1 MPFKIGVSL
10 NVFGENRVFAP
21 YLKPNLYMELQMDIK
36 ITLPD
41 GSHKQYAQPVTAL
54 QVANEISPRLAD
66 AAVCAE
72 VDGKLRDLDFLL
84 EQDASLTLHTFK
96 TEVGKEVY
104 WHSTAHLMA
113 QAVKQ
118 LFPDVQVT
126 IGPAIEQGFYYDFDR
141 DRPFTDEE
149 LLQIEER
156 MKELIKDE
164 LQYSRRELSKAEA
177 IDIFKN
183 MGELYKLEI
192 LDEIPDDETISTYQQ
207 GDFIDLCRGPHIGNT
222 GKIKAVK
229 LLKTSGAYW
238 RGDEKNKMLHRIY
251 GISFPSQK
259 ELTAYLE
266 FLELAAL
273 RDHRKLGKDLDL
285 FSFDEQVGGGLVL
298 WHPNGGMIR
307 HLIESYWKE
316 EHLRQGYQL
325 IYTPHIGRS
334 DLWETS
340 GHLGFYQENMYS
352 AIEVDGQ
359 DYYLKPMNCPFHI
372 AVYNSGHHSYRELPI
387 RLAELGTVYRYE
399 RSGVLH
405 GLMRVRGFTQDDAH
419 IICRPDQLDEEVE
432 KLIVF
437 SLDMLRHFGFEEFL
451 IYLSTQ
457 PESSVGEPED
467 WDKATRSL
475 ANSLDKL
482 GLQYDVDEGGG
493 AFYGPKIDIKIK
505 DAIGRAWQC
514 TTIQFDFNLPH
525 RFEMQYIGADN
536 TAHRPFMIHRAIL
549 GSVERFFATLLEYHG
564 GNLPLWLAPTQIVI
578 MPITDDQEEYA
589 RMLNDKFQLLGFRS
603 QVDARNEK
611 VGYKIREA
619 ELKKIPYMCVVG
631 KKEVEAETLTLR
643 RHTEGDLGAMNFD
656 EAIKLIRS
664 KA

>member
-1 MPFKIGVSL
+1 
-10 NVFGENRVFAP
+10 
-21 YLKPNLYMELQMDIK
+21 MELQMDIK

>member
-1 MPFKIGVSL
+1 
-10 NVFGENRVFAP
+10 
-21 YLKPNLYMELQMDIK
+21 MDIK